1 PVSLSGSDF
10 DGSVAQFI
18 IKSLPAN
25 GILQLNGVAL
35 AIGDSVPATGN
46 GASIT
51 FVPSANWNGT
61 TTFDYAAV
69 DNQGLEDSTPATG
82 TITVASVNDAPE
94 TDATSASGNDDAAG
108 IPVALSG
115 SDFDG
120 SVASFV
126 IKSLPANGTLL
137 LNGVALNI
145 GDSVPATGNGTN
157 VTFVPNANW
166 NGTTTFDYAAVDNQG
181 LEDSTPAT
189 GTITVASV
197 NDAPDTHAANGTGD
211 EDSAGIPVVLSGS
224 DFDGSVASF
233 VIKSLPANGT
243 LLLNGVALNIGDS
256 VPATGNGA
264 SLTFVPNANWNGTT
278 SFDYAAVDNQG
289 LEDAT
294 PATGTITVASV
305 NDAPDTHAASGTG
318 DEDSAG
324 IPVSLSGSD
333 FDGSVA
339 SFVIKSL
346 PANG

>member
-35 AIGDSVPATGN
+35 AIGDSVPASSN
-46 GASIT
+46 GASVT

-61 TTFDYAAV
+61 
-69 DNQGLEDSTPATG
+69 AT
-82 TITVASVNDAPE
+82 
-94 TDATSASGNDDAAG
+94 
-108 IPVALSG
+108 
-115 SDFDG
+115 
-120 SVASFV
+120 
-126 IKSLPANGTLL
+126 
-137 LNGVALNI
+137 
-145 GDSVPATGNGTN
+145 
-157 VTFVPNANW
+157 
-166 NGTTTFDYAAVDNQG
+166 
-181 LEDSTPAT
+181 
-189 GTITVASV
+189 
-197 NDAPDTHAANGTGD
+197 
-211 EDSAGIPVVLSGS
+211 
-224 DFDGSVASF
+224 
-233 VIKSLPANGT
+233 
-243 LLLNGVALNIGDS
+243 
-256 VPATGNGA
+256 
-264 SLTFVPNANWNGTT
+264 
-278 SFDYAAVDNQG
+278 FDYAAVDNQG